1 MLFKTIFVASVF
13 FQNFPPIVEKQR
25 GHVSRLQK
33 RIVSTNFCLQK
44 EKHFQTSFISEDL
57 SKVHWFFLFGY
68 GTLKKMFNK
77 KHNSHLKHFTK
88 LEISVE
94 LFLGFYY
101 RLQLNAKGSV
111 IHSKF
116 PISILRLDRLVGRYN
131 VLSLEQKFNSQT
143 ERSAF

>member
-1 MLFKTIFVASVF
+1 MQRLLFKTIFVASVF
-13 FQNFPPIVEKQR
+13 FPELSAHCWKIEGTRFTTLEAYSIYKLLSP
-25 GHVSRLQK
+25 K
-33 RIVSTNFCLQK
+33 RKTFS
-44 EKHFQTSFISEDL
+44 TSFISEDL
-57 SKVHWFFLFGY
+57 SKVHWFLLFGY

-101 RLQLNAKGSV
+101 RLQLVAKGSV

-131 VLSLEQKFNSQT
+131 VLSLE
-143 ERSAF
+143 